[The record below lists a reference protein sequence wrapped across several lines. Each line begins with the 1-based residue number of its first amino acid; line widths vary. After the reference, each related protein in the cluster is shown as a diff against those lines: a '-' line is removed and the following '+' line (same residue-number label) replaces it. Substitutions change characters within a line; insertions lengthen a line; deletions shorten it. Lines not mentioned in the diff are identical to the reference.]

1 MKLSPPYEVFLQ
13 KEINELQ
20 RSYHKL
26 LIIVGAGNSDLLSD
40 CMTSLGIPMINL
52 NLELSKALL
61 KEPSSRRSR
70 RAGEIVAEIIRECK
84 SDKIYF
90 NHIEL
95 LFHPTLQLDPIRL
108 FLNLS
113 RNKVLIISWSG
124 NFKNGVLTYAEF
136 GHPEYREYKD
146 IEAKVITLKE

>member
-26 LIIVGAGNSDLLSD
+26 LIICNGNSDALSD
-40 CMTSLGIPMINL
+40 CMTSLGIPTINL

-61 KEPSSRRSR
+61 KVPSSHRSR
-70 RAGEIVAEIIRECK
+70 RAGEIVAEIIRVCK
-84 SDKIYF
+84 SGKIYF

-124 NFKNGVLTYAEF
+124 KFKNGVLTYAEF